1 MLRVTV
7 STCRLAFHSTQL
19 RARFDGH
26 PYRDRS
32 TYFCVDQVSWRVV
45 CPVER
50 GLGVCFG
57 FSKYVV
63 WRAWQVLVEIWPLAF
78 GLESRI
84 PNGRGE

>member
-7 STCRLAFHSTQL
+7 STRRLAFHSTQL

-26 PYRDRS
+26 PYRDGS
-32 TYFCVDQVSWRVV
+32 TYLCVDQASRTVV

-50 GLGVCFG
+50 GLGGCFG

-63 WRAWQVLVEIWPLAF
+63 WRTWQVLAEIWPLV
-78 GLESRI
+78 
-84 PNGRGE
+84 